1 MGVEDEERVVILEGK
16 KLANPSNWEGPLVQP
31 PAQSQVSTELRPGC
45 SGHWL
50 GFENLLRW
58 RLHYKLFQYFWHDEY
73 FL

>member
-50 GFENLLRW
+50 GFENL
-58 RLHYKLFQYFWHDEY
+58 
-73 FL
+73 